1 MSVGQIMDR
10 AVYGKAIPSAI
21 GVVFPQGFYFS
32 QGLRTIHNNLI
43 YVIDDLS
50 L

>member
-1 MSVGQIMDR
+1 MYR
-10 AVYGKAIPSAI
+10 AVYGKAIPNVI

-32 QGLRTIHNNLI
+32 QGLRTIHNNLF
-43 YVIDDLS
+43 YVIDDLN